1 VIGLQFQST
10 DQSRAELAARL
21 LRLAGVGAEVRR
33 VGDEWQVVVYTG
45 KLAAGHERLRWALAE
60 IVEAVRSNGWVDE
73 KRAERWLKKL
83 EKGRVSKEGWPMYYV
98 GLNDDAPVVIFSSTK
113 SDRIEQVAQ
122 KFREMGLKEGKH
134 FTVKMP
140 KGGKE
145 GYVFISSVGLR
156 RAARLS
162 VHGSG
167 RQRELAE
174 EFISYILKRAEEKSK
189 AKKEEEDVHEKVK
202 EVVEKGKSWGSL
214 TLKGFAATVDGGYE
228 VKVIDGSAEIEES
241 WSGKKL
247 LRLRITAEV
256 NGVRDDYTITY
267 IRDDRN
273 KAMGY
278 AVMRADAPGGR
289 GADKER
295 LSALVE
301 ALTGKKPWKDSKKIR
316 CDREHLDGFARFAE
330 FADAIEEWLE
340 ETGGG

>member
-1 VIGLQFQST
+1 
-10 DQSRAELAARL
+10 
-21 LRLAGVGAEVRR
+21 
-33 VGDEWQVVVYTG
+33 
-45 KLAAGHERLRWALAE
+45 
-60 IVEAVRSNGWVDE
+60 
-73 KRAERWLKKL
+73 
-83 EKGRVSKEGWPMYYV
+83 M
-98 GLNDDAPVVIFSSTK
+98 GLNDGAPVVIFSSTK
-113 SDRIEQVAQ
+113 SDRIEQVTQ

-134 FTVKMP
+134 LTVKMP

-189 AKKEEEDVHEKVK
+189 AKKEDEDVHEKVK
-202 EVVEKGKSWGSL
+202 EVVEKGKSWGHL

-247 LRLRITAEV
+247 LRLRVMAEV

-267 IRDDRN
+267 IKDERN
-273 KAMGY
+273 KALGY
-278 AVMRADAPGGR
+278 AVMRADAPSGR
-289 GADKER
+289 
-295 LSALVE
+295 
-301 ALTGKKPWKDSKKIR
+301 
-316 CDREHLDGFARFAE
+316 
-330 FADAIEEWLE
+330 
-340 ETGGG
+340 